1 MGVGSTYRGLRG
13 RAITAAWGTRTST
26 SPMSTLLG
34 PGLPPW
40 TWPLR
45 SKRGRQ
51 NVAPSPPGLRELDP
65 EAPTWACLPPLP
77 HGGAAAL
84 AGKPK
89 PAPPSLPG
97 TVRAPLVPSASWGGG
112 GDDDIPHRWHRT
124 AVACAARPGT
134 EEAWGLN
141 SEGPASAEG
150 EHLRNLIFLTQL
162 IHLINP

>member
-1 MGVGSTYRGLRG
+1 MQTSPDAKRKGPARQGSEMGVGSTYRGLRG

-112 GDDDIPHRWHRT
+112 ATMTFPT
-124 AVACAARPGT
+124 AGTALLWPVRHGQERRRPG
-134 EEAWGLN
+134 A
-141 SEGPASAEG
+141 
-150 EHLRNLIFLTQL
+150 
-162 IHLINP
+162 